1 MSERAD
7 QLVLEYVSKVADLA
21 HGVLRTE
28 QRLDFVRRLRVRIE
42 EERRGRDDVAT
53 ARKVIA
59 RFGDPSAL
67 VHRELR
73 RLADG
78 GQATGGGGPS
88 PGARAG
94 SAVSPRR
101 APGPRPGSTARV
113 PPPVPPRVLPPDRAP
128 TVRPVSAEAGTAD
141 DFGDSATE
149 VIPVVT
155 DDPPAVVTAP
165 VPVVPREAGPGRSVR
180 PGGRPAP
187 RRPVTPA
194 ARRGRAPLS
203 ARLRGAAKARAGGR
217 DLRTVLRDGRRE
229 VAGMA
234 VLLLAGLLIP
244 FPLPYVAIFPMP
256 LLVWAL
262 GAVAVLACE
271 GWGFKDRMTGLLAP
285 VFAYVVGGVVL
296 GAAKTPEAPGEGLAA
311 FVASFMSVSGP
322 MFMAGAAAGV
332 LWLGYRLLVP
342 PPPPSRR
349 PLGTVR

>member
-28 QRLDFVRRLRVRIE
+28 QRLDFVRRLRARVE

-59 RFGDPSAL
+59 RFGDPAAL
-67 VHRELR
+67 VQRELR

-78 GQATGGGGPS
+78 GQGTGGRAPS

-94 SAVSPRR
+94 SAASPRR
-101 APGPRPGSTARV
+101 ATGPRLGSTPRV
-113 PPPVPPRVLPPDRAP
+113 PPPDRGP
-128 TVRPVSAEAGTAD
+128 TVRAVPAEAAAD

-149 VIPVVT
+149 VIPAVT

-165 VPVVPREAGPGRSVR
+165 VPVVPREAVPGRPLRS
-180 PGGRPAP
+180 GGRPASG
-187 RRPVTPA
+187 RPVPPA
-194 ARRGRAPLS
+194 RGRESLS
-203 ARLRGAAKARAGGR
+203 ARLRGAAMARVTGWDAG
-217 DLRTVLRDGRRE
+217 TVLRERRRE
-229 VAGMA
+229 VAAMA

-244 FPLPYVAIFPMP
+244 FPLPYVAIFPMQ

-271 GWGFKDRMTGLLAP
+271 GWGFKDRVTGLLAP

-296 GAAKTPEAPGEGLAA
+296 GAARTPEAPGEGLAA
-311 FVASFMSVSGP
+311 FFASFMSVSGP

-332 LWLGYRLLVP
+332 LWLGYRLVAP
-342 PPPPSRR
+342 PPRR
-349 PLGTVR
+349 PLGRVR